1 MAARDRDQ
9 GLTDEEPDEI
19 KHEDTEMS
27 EEESMLQPEEQAK
40 KHKCR
45 GDLTQSA

>member
-1 MAARDRDQ
+1 MAARDQDQ

-19 KHEDTEMS
+19 KHEDAEMS
-27 EEESMLQPEEQAK
+27 EESMLQPEEWAK
-40 KHKCR
+40 KCKCR